1 MEMDDELEK
10 FIQQQKARV
19 AEDKASLEQD
29 PPYLEIRTKDYKA
42 NDPTFT
48 NIPTFK
54 SSTAQGK
61 EENCCLSLPLG
72 EDYERKKQKLQQ
84 ELRLDYRRYV
94 TQKKHLNAA
103 EPDPSLP
110 LGERRAAKE
119 QLASLRAPPDLP
131 VVHCSPRPPV
141 HPKRAP
147 SMRDA
152 ATLTEGRRGLHRG
165 GRCLVEGR
173 RMEGLWPEDELLLP
187 RERARLVRV
196 DFDSEAD
203 LTEEELDLMV
213 RRRPRQTRLERE
225 ERTWQRRHY
234 KTDLRDISRLR
245 DRGAELPDD
254 YTESSQYAYRKE
266 TNGSVVP
273 DEDYSQASRGTSSLT
288 PKPKLQVPA
297 GMRPSGRSRSS
308 TKKDELEFATGLMIG
323 AADAAAALQVRKER
337 YRQEL
342 QEQIAEQQRN
352 RKREKDLE
360 LRVAVTET
368 TDPEKKA
375 DRIKQFGAVT
385 SDDHARKRKDSW
397 YPPGQ
402 AVDQPVDE
410 LNGRPSEENRE
421 RLPPEQ
427 PGVALQSPLL
437 DYSHTLG
444 LSGGISPYS
453 QAIHRSMDTPRMAGF
468 RPHPPST
475 LADAYRSPS
484 VEAHLYHGARNPLDP
499 NLAYYGQIP
508 LTGGVQPMSYLS
520 LPPAG
525 PHPSQMGQHSPH
537 SHYNGSSHPEP
548 PPQPASD
555 AATMGSGIGVFPA
568 EQVKPSKESVL
579 SYKEALRQQI
589 QERRERRRLDR
600 EETDRYEAKLE
611 ADMKNHDPW
620 GRGGGGAPLRDSR
633 GNLITDLHQM
643 HKHNEEAYI
652 NPETWQKS
660 ARAIMAVPQEED
672 TRPPSTHRVSGFAQA
687 PSFARGSIF
696 GNLPTPQQLH
706 EQEKYKAYLKQQI
719 EEKRKKEAEE
729 RESQRLEEEKE
740 EKRLAEQRERIQRE
754 YEEEQDRK
762 KRKEMDQKAKNDE
775 LIRLA
780 EERKKEV
787 ERMKKEAEEKENSAL
802 RKQYE
807 KERRARLQEVPREPS
822 PPIPTLQKRHQAPQ
836 YSPRPPSMDSHRATT
851 VPLSERSLS
860 GLQSPPVPA
869 RRNQLR
875 AAEDQRGVISELSEL
890 RRQLR
895 SEQKRLESQLLQ
907 SEWEELDSPMSDRH
921 RDRERPQVDVF
932 DMARLRLQAPVR
944 RPSSRN
950 TEPNNLHRIHD
961 SLQLRYRDVDSS
973 EVEGHGYCEH
983 PSDRDGQSVHIQ
995 RQADYREELRRINN
1009 SLRRKPAA
1017 DYFDLSPPQQHNHY
1031 LVSFYLPV
1039 CLAIALNHRVVSLLY
1054 STCLSVCD
1062 TKPVHSSPQRNAVG
1076 DPMRGSLLESD
1087 SAFIDPMGEAF
1098 PVSPPPVQKPQL
1110 SARERRRL
1118 AKRADLHNERGSS
1131 REPVGQ
1137 PENSYCQ
1144 SEASLNTQ
1152 QHDRERN
1159 HHRTKRLLAMG
1170 RHGLRRADLSGDED
1184 MSPQVSPRA
1193 PHTQGSVD
1201 TVAMEPWMRP
1211 GTSETLKRLMT
1222 GQTPCR
1228 ERLASRESTVQD
1240 WEGPSTYHG

>member
-1 MEMDDELEK
+1 
-10 FIQQQKARV
+10 
-19 AEDKASLEQD
+19 
-29 PPYLEIRTKDYKA
+29 
-42 NDPTFT
+42 
-48 NIPTFK
+48 
-54 SSTAQGK
+54 
-61 EENCCLSLPLG
+61 
-72 EDYERKKQKLQQ
+72 
-84 ELRLDYRRYV
+84 
-94 TQKKHLNAA
+94 
-103 EPDPSLP
+103 
-110 LGERRAAKE
+110 
-119 QLASLRAPPDLP
+119 
-131 VVHCSPRPPV
+131 
-141 HPKRAP
+141 
-147 SMRDA
+147 
-152 ATLTEGRRGLHRG
+152 
-165 GRCLVEGR
+165 
-173 RMEGLWPEDELLLP
+173 
-187 RERARLVRV
+187 
-196 DFDSEAD
+196 
-203 LTEEELDLMV
+203 
-213 RRRPRQTRLERE
+213 
-225 ERTWQRRHY
+225 
-234 KTDLRDISRLR
+234 
-245 DRGAELPDD
+245 
-254 YTESSQYAYRKE
+254 
-266 TNGSVVP
+266 
-273 DEDYSQASRGTSSLT
+273 
-288 PKPKLQVPA
+288 
-297 GMRPSGRSRSS
+297 MRPSGRSRSS
-308 TKKDELEFATGLMIG
+308 TKKGELEFATGLMIG
-323 AADAAAALQVRKER
+323 AADADAALQGRKER
-337 YRQEL
+337 YRHEL

-352 RKREKDLE
+352 KKREKDLE
-360 LRVAVTET
+360 LRVAVTRAI
-368 TDPEKKA
+368 DPEKKA
-375 DRIKQFGAVT
+375 DRIKQFGAVNG
-385 SDDHARKRKDSW
+385 DDHARKRKDSW

-402 AVDQPVDE
+402 AVDLPGDE

-427 PGVALQSPLL
+427 PCVAFQSPLL

-444 LSGGISPYS
+444 LNSGGISPYS
-453 QAIHRSMDTPRMAGF
+453 QTIHRSMDTPRMAGF
-468 RPHPPST
+468 LPHPPST
-475 LADAYRSPS
+475 LADAYRSHYD
-484 VEAHLYHGARNPLDP
+484 EAHLYYGAKNPLDP

-525 PHPSQMGQHSPH
+525 HHPSQMGQHSPH
-537 SHYNGSSHPEP
+537 SQYNGSSHPEP

-579 SYKEALRQQI
+579 SYKEALRQQGDPRKGRSQIFCQI

-600 EETDRYEAKLE
+600 EEADRYEAKLE

-660 ARAIMAVPQEED
+660 ARATMAVPREED
-672 TRPPSTHRVSGFAQA
+672 TRPTSTHRVSGFAQA

-696 GNLPTPQQLH
+696 GNLPTPHQLH

-719 EEKRKKEAEE
+719 EEKRRKDAEE
-729 RESQRLEEEKE
+729 RECQRLEEEKE
-740 EKRLAEQRERIQRE
+740 EKKLAEQRERIQRE

-787 ERMKKEAEEKENSAL
+787 ERTKKEAEEKENSAL

-807 KERRARLQEVPREPS
+807 KERQARLQEVPREPS

-836 YSPRPPSMDSHRATT
+836 YSPRPPSMDSHRTTT

-860 GLQSPPVPA
+860 VLQSPPVPA

-895 SEQKRLESQLLQ
+895 SEQKRLEGQLLQ

-944 RPSSRN
+944 RPFSRN

-961 SLQLRYRDVDSS
+961 SLKLRYRDVDSR

-983 PSDRDGQSVHIQ
+983 PSDRDGQSVDIQ

-1009 SLRRKPAA
+1009 SLRRKPAD
-1017 DYFDLSPPQQHNHY
+1017 DYFDLSPPQHQNHY
-1031 LVSFYLPV
+1031 L
-1039 CLAIALNHRVVSLLY
+1039 
-1054 STCLSVCD
+1054 
-1062 TKPVHSSPQRNAVG
+1062 RNAVG
-1076 DPMRGSLLESD
+1076 DPLRGSLLESD

-1137 PENSYCQ
+1137 PENYSRQ

-1152 QHDRERN
+1152 QHGRECN
-1159 HHRTKRLLAMG
+1159 HHRTKRLLAMS

-1193 PHTQGSVD
+1193 PETRGSVD
-1201 TVAMEPWMRP
+1201 TVATEPWMRQ

-1228 ERLASRESTVQD
+1228 ERLASGESTVQD
-1240 WEGPSTYHG
+1240 WEGLSTYHG

>member
-19 AEDKASLEQD
+19 AEDKASLERD
-29 PPYLEIRTKDYKA
+29 PPYLEIRTEDHKA
-42 NDPTFT
+42 HDPTLT

-61 EENCCLSLPLG
+61 EENCCVSLPLG

-84 ELRLDYRRYV
+84 ELRLDYRCYMA
-94 TQKKHLNAA
+94 QKKHLNAA

-110 LGERRAAKE
+110 L
-119 QLASLRAPPDLP
+119 DLP

-147 SMRDA
+147 SRRDA
-152 ATLTEGRRGLHRG
+152 DTLTEGRRGLHKG
-165 GRCLVEGR
+165 GRCLVDGR
-173 RMEGLWPEDELLLP
+173 KMEGMWPEDELLLP

-196 DFDSEAD
+196 NFDSEED

-213 RRRPRQTRLERE
+213 RRRPKQMGLERVE

-245 DRGAELPDD
+245 NRGAELPDD
-254 YTESSQYAYRKE
+254 YTESSQYADRKE
-266 TNGSVVP
+266 TNGSVAP
-273 DEDYSQASRGTSSLT
+273 DEDYSEARRGTSSVT

-308 TKKDELEFATGLMIG
+308 TKKEELEFATGLMIG
-323 AADAAAALQVRKER
+323 AADADAALQGRKER

-352 RKREKDLE
+352 KKREKDLE
-360 LRVAVTET
+360 LRVAVTGA
-368 TDPEKKA
+368 TDPEKQA
-375 DRIKQFGAVT
+375 DRIKPFGAVNVG
-385 SDDHARKRKDSW
+385 DHARKRKDSW

-402 AVDQPVDE
+402 AVDLPGDE

-427 PGVALQSPLL
+427 PRVAFQSPLL

-444 LSGGISPYS
+444 LSSGGISSYS
-453 QAIHRSMDTPRMAGF
+453 QTIHRSMDTPRIPGF

-475 LADAYRSPS
+475 LADAYRSPYD
-484 VEAHLYHGARNPLDP
+484 EAHLYYGARNPLDP

-537 SHYNGSSHPEP
+537 SQHRGSSHPEP

-555 AATMGSGIGVFPA
+555 AATMGSGIGLFPA
-568 EQVKPSKESVL
+568 EQVKPSKESAI

-600 EETDRYEAKLE
+600 EEADRYEAKLE
-611 ADMKNHDPW
+611 ADMKNHNPW

-652 NPETWQKS
+652 NPKSWQKS
-660 ARAIMAVPQEED
+660 ATATMAVLREED
-672 TRPPSTHRVSGFAQA
+672 TRPPSTHRVSGFVQA
-687 PSFARGSIF
+687 PSFARGNIF
-696 GNLPTPQQLH
+696 GNLPTPL
-706 EQEKYKAYLKQQI
+706 QI
-719 EEKRKKEAEE
+719 EEKRRKDAEE
-729 RESQRLEEEKE
+729 RERQRLEEEKE

-762 KRKEMDQKAKNDE
+762 KRKEMDQKAKNE
-775 LIRLA
+775 ALIRLA

-787 ERMKKEAEEKENSAL
+787 ERKKKKKEVEEMENSAL

-807 KERRARLQEVPREPS
+807 EERRARLEVPREPS
-822 PPIPTLQKRHQAPQ
+822 PPIPTLQKRRQAPQ
-836 YSPRPPSMDSHRATT
+836 YTPRPPSMDSPRATT

-895 SEQKRLESQLLQ
+895 SEQKRLEGQLLQ
-907 SEWEELDSPMSDRH
+907 SEWEELDSSMSDRH

-932 DMARLRLQAPVR
+932 DIARLRLQAP
-944 RPSSRN
+944 
-950 TEPNNLHRIHD
+950 
-961 SLQLRYRDVDSS
+961 
-973 EVEGHGYCEH
+973 EGHGYCE
-983 PSDRDGQSVHIQ
+983 PPRDRDRDRDGQCVDIQ
-995 RQADYREELRRINN
+995 RQADYREEQRRINN
-1009 SLRRKPAA
+1009 SLRRKPAD
-1017 DYFDLSPPQQHNHY
+1017 DYFDLSPPQQQNHY
-1031 LVSFYLPV
+1031 L
-1039 CLAIALNHRVVSLLY
+1039 
-1054 STCLSVCD
+1054 
-1062 TKPVHSSPQRNAVG
+1062 
-1076 DPMRGSLLESD
+1076 
-1087 SAFIDPMGEAF
+1087 
-1098 PVSPPPVQKPQL
+1098 
-1110 SARERRRL
+1110 
-1118 AKRADLHNERGSS
+1118 ERGSS

-1137 PENSYCQ
+1137 PENYSRQ
-1144 SEASLNTQ
+1144 SEASLNTE
-1152 QHDRERN
+1152 QHGRERN
-1159 HHRTKRLLAMG
+1159 HHRTKRLLAMS

-1184 MSPQVSPRA
+1184 MSLQVSPRA
-1193 PHTQGSVD
+1193 QDTRGSVD

-1211 GTSETLKRLMT
+1211 DTSETLKRLMT
-1222 GQTPCR
+1222 GQTPRR
-1228 ERLASRESTVQD
+1228 ERLTSRESAVQD
-1240 WEGPSTYHG
+1240 WKGPSTYHG

>member
-19 AEDKASLEQD
+19 AEDKASLERD
-29 PPYLEIRTKDYKA
+29 PPYLEIRTEDHKA
-42 NDPTFT
+42 HDPTLT

-61 EENCCLSLPLG
+61 EENCCVSLPLG

-84 ELRLDYRRYV
+84 ELRLDYRCYMA
-94 TQKKHLNAA
+94 QKKHLNAA

-147 SMRDA
+147 SRRDA
-152 ATLTEGRRGLHRG
+152 DTLTEGRRGLHKG

-173 RMEGLWPEDELLLP
+173 KMEGMWPEDELLLP

-196 DFDSEAD
+196 NFDSEED

-213 RRRPRQTRLERE
+213 RRRPKQMGLERVE

-245 DRGAELPDD
+245 NRGAELPDD
-254 YTESSQYAYRKE
+254 YTESSQYADRKE
-266 TNGSVVP
+266 TNGSVAP
-273 DEDYSQASRGTSSLT
+273 DEDYSEARRGTSSVT
-288 PKPKLQVPA
+288 PKPKDIGWKSTDERLQVPA

-308 TKKDELEFATGLMIG
+308 TKKEELEFATGLMIG
-323 AADAAAALQVRKER
+323 AADADAALQGRKER

-352 RKREKDLE
+352 KKREKDLE
-360 LRVAVTET
+360 LRVAVTGA
-368 TDPEKKA
+368 TDPEKQA
-375 DRIKQFGAVT
+375 DRIKPFGAVNVG
-385 SDDHARKRKDSW
+385 DHARKRKDSW

-402 AVDQPVDE
+402 AVDLPGDE

-427 PGVALQSPLL
+427 PRVAFQSPLL

-444 LSGGISPYS
+444 LSSGGISSYS
-453 QAIHRSMDTPRMAGF
+453 QTIHRSMDTPRIPGF

-475 LADAYRSPS
+475 LADAYRSPYD
-484 VEAHLYHGARNPLDP
+484 EAHLYYGARNPLDP

-537 SHYNGSSHPEP
+537 SQHSGSSHPETP
-548 PPQPASD
+548 PHRPASD
-555 AATMGSGIGVFPA
+555 AATMGSGIGLFPA
-568 EQVKPSKESVL
+568 EQVKPSKESAI

-600 EETDRYEAKLE
+600 EEADRYEAKLE
-611 ADMKNHDPW
+611 ADMKNHNPW

-652 NPETWQKS
+652 NPKSWQKS
-660 ARAIMAVPQEED
+660 ATATMAVLREED
-672 TRPPSTHRVSGFAQA
+672 TRPPSTHRVSGFVQA
-687 PSFARGSIF
+687 PSFARGNIF
-696 GNLPTPQQLH
+696 GNLPTPLQVH

-719 EEKRKKEAEE
+719 EEKRRKDAEE
-729 RESQRLEEEKE
+729 RERQRLEEEKE

-762 KRKEMDQKAKNDE
+762 KRKEMDQKAKNE
-775 LIRLA
+775 ALIRLA

-787 ERMKKEAEEKENSAL
+787 ERKKKKKEVEEMENSAL
-802 RKQYE
+802 RKRYE
-807 KERRARLQEVPREPS
+807 EERRARLEVPREPS
-822 PPIPTLQKRHQAPQ
+822 PPIPTLQKRRQAPQ
-836 YSPRPPSMDSHRATT
+836 YTPRPPSMDSPRAAT

-895 SEQKRLESQLLQ
+895 SEQKRLEGQLLQ
-907 SEWEELDSPMSDRH
+907 SEWEELDSSMSDRH

-961 SLQLRYRDVDSS
+961 SLQLRYRVFVCTADVDSRG
-973 EVEGHGYCEH
+973 EEGHGYCEP
-983 PSDRDGQSVHIQ
+983 PSDRDRDGQCVDIQ
-995 RQADYREELRRINN
+995 RQADYREEQRRINN
-1009 SLRRKPAA
+1009 SLRRKPAD
-1017 DYFDLSPPQQHNHY
+1017 DYFDLSPPQQQNHY
-1031 LVSFYLPV
+1031 L
-1039 CLAIALNHRVVSLLY
+1039 
-1054 STCLSVCD
+1054 
-1062 TKPVHSSPQRNAVG
+1062 RNAVG

-1098 PVSPPPVQKPQL
+1098 PVSPPPEQKPQL
-1110 SARERRRL
+1110 SARERRRRGL

-1137 PENSYCQ
+1137 PENYSRQ
-1144 SEASLNTQ
+1144 SEASLNTE
-1152 QHDRERN
+1152 QHGRERN
-1159 HHRTKRLLAMG
+1159 HHRTKRLLAMS

-1184 MSPQVSPRA
+1184 MSLQVSPRA
-1193 PHTQGSVD
+1193 QDTRGSVD

-1211 GTSETLKRLMT
+1211 DTSETLKRLMT
-1222 GQTPCR
+1222 GQTPRR
-1228 ERLASRESTVQD
+1228 ERLTSRESAVQD
-1240 WEGPSTYHG
+1240 WKGPSTYHG

>member
-1 MEMDDELEK
+1 
-10 FIQQQKARV
+10 
-19 AEDKASLEQD
+19 
-29 PPYLEIRTKDYKA
+29 
-42 NDPTFT
+42 
-48 NIPTFK
+48 
-54 SSTAQGK
+54 
-61 EENCCLSLPLG
+61 
-72 EDYERKKQKLQQ
+72 
-84 ELRLDYRRYV
+84 
-94 TQKKHLNAA
+94 
-103 EPDPSLP
+103 
-110 LGERRAAKE
+110 
-119 QLASLRAPPDLP
+119 
-131 VVHCSPRPPV
+131 
-141 HPKRAP
+141 
-147 SMRDA
+147 MRDA

-203 LTEEELDLMV
+203 LTEEELDLMM
-213 RRRPRQTRLERE
+213 RRRPRQMRLERE
-225 ERTWQRRHY
+225 ERTWQRHY

-245 DRGAELPDD
+245 DRGAELPD
-254 YTESSQYAYRKE
+254 YTESSQYADRKE

-273 DEDYSQASRGTSSLT
+273 DEDYLEASRGTSSPT
-288 PKPKLQVPA
+288 SKPKLQVPA

-308 TKKDELEFATGLMIG
+308 TKKDEVEFVTGLMIG
-323 AADAAAALQVRKER
+323 AADAAAALQGRKER
-337 YRQEL
+337 YRHEL

-352 RKREKDLE
+352 KKREKDLE
-360 LRVAVTET
+360 LRVAVTGT
-368 TDPEKKA
+368 TDPEEKA
-375 DRIKQFGAVT
+375 DRIKQFGAVN

-402 AVDQPVDE
+402 AVDLPGDE
-410 LNGRPSEENRE
+410 LNERPSEENRE

-427 PGVALQSPLL
+427 PCVAFQSPLL

-444 LSGGISPYS
+444 LNSGGTSPYS
-453 QAIHRSMDTPRMAGF
+453 QAIHRSMDTPSFRMAGF
-468 RPHPPST
+468 LPHPPST
-475 LADAYRSPS
+475 LADAYRSPYD
-484 VEAHLYHGARNPLDP
+484 EAHLYYGARNPLDP

-508 LTGGVQPMSYLS
+508 LTGEVQPMSYLG

-525 PHPSQMGQHSPH
+525 PHPSQMGQYSPH
-537 SHYNGSSHPEP
+537 SNYNGSSHPEP
-548 PPQPASD
+548 PPHRPASN

-579 SYKEALRQQI
+579 RYKEALRQQGDPRKGRSQIFCQI

-620 GRGGGGAPLRDSR
+620 GRGGGGAPLRDSG

-643 HKHNEEAYI
+643 HKHNEKAYI

-660 ARAIMAVPQEED
+660 ARATVAVPRED

-719 EEKRKKEAEE
+719 EEKRRKEAEE
-729 RESQRLEEEKE
+729 RECQRLQEEKE

-762 KRKEMDQKAKNDE
+762 KRKEMEQKAKNDE

-787 ERMKKEAEEKENSAL
+787 ERTKKEAEEKENSAL
-802 RKQYE
+802 RKQDE
-807 KERRARLQEVPREPS
+807 KERWARLQEVPREPS

-836 YSPRPPSMDSHRATT
+836 YSPRPPSMDSHRVTT

-895 SEQKRLESQLLQ
+895 SEQKRLEGQLLQ
-907 SEWEELDSPMSDRH
+907 SEWEELDSPMSDGH
-921 RDRERPQVDVF
+921 RDREQPQVDVF

-950 TEPNNLHRIHD
+950 TEPKNLHRIHD
-961 SLQLRYRDVDSS
+961 SLQFRYRDVDSR
-973 EVEGHGYCEH
+973 EVEGHGYCEP
-983 PSDRDGQSVHIQ
+983 PSDRDGQSVDIQ
-995 RQADYREELRRINN
+995 RRADYREELLRINN

-1017 DYFDLSPPQQHNHY
+1017 DYFHLSPPQQQNHY
-1031 LVSFYLPV
+1031 L
-1039 CLAIALNHRVVSLLY
+1039 
-1054 STCLSVCD
+1054 
-1062 TKPVHSSPQRNAVG
+1062 RNAVG

-1131 REPVGQ
+1131 REPVGH
-1137 PENSYCQ
+1137 PENYSRQ

-1152 QHDRERN
+1152 QHVRERN
-1159 HHRTKRLLAMG
+1159 HHRTKRLLAMS

-1184 MSPQVSPRA
+1184 MSPQVSPRT

-1201 TVAMEPWMRP
+1201 EARHLRDAEALNDWSDPLQGEAGQQRVYRAGLGRPLYLPW
-1211 GTSETLKRLMT
+1211 LI
-1222 GQTPCR
+1222 
-1228 ERLASRESTVQD
+1228 
-1240 WEGPSTYHG
+1240 

>member
-10 FIQQQKARV
+10 FIQQQKAKV

-42 NDPTFT
+42 HDSTFT

-94 TQKKHLNAA
+94 AQKKHLNAA

-110 LGERRAAKE
+110 IGERRAAKE
-119 QLASLRAPPDLP
+119 QHASLRAPSDLP

-141 HPKRAP
+141 HPKQAP

-213 RRRPRQTRLERE
+213 RRRPRQTGIERE

-245 DRGAELPDD
+245 DRGAELPD
-254 YTESSQYAYRKE
+254 YTESSQYADRKE
-266 TNGSVVP
+266 TKGSVVP
-273 DEDYSQASRGTSSLT
+273 DEDYSEASRVTSSLT

-297 GMRPSGRSRSS
+297 GMRHSGRSRSS

-323 AADAAAALQVRKER
+323 AADAAAALQGRKER
-337 YRQEL
+337 YRHEL

-352 RKREKDLE
+352 KKREKDLE
-360 LRVAVTET
+360 LRVAVTGT

-375 DRIKQFGAVT
+375 DRIKQFGAVN

-402 AVDQPVDE
+402 AVDLPGDE
-410 LNGRPSEENRE
+410 LNGRPSEKNRE

-427 PGVALQSPLL
+427 PCVAFQSPLL

-444 LSGGISPYS
+444 LNSGGTSPYS

-468 RPHPPST
+468 LPHPPST
-475 LADAYRSPS
+475 LADAYRSPYD
-484 VEAHLYHGARNPLDP
+484 EAHLYYGARNPLDP

-508 LTGGVQPMSYLS
+508 LTGGVQPKSYLS

-525 PHPSQMGQHSPH
+525 PHPSQMSQHSPH
-537 SHYNGSSHPEP
+537 NGSSHPEP
-548 PPQPASD
+548 PPHRPASD

-579 SYKEALRQQI
+579 HYKEALRQQGDPRKGRSQIFCQI

-660 ARAIMAVPQEED
+660 ARATMAVPREED

-719 EEKRKKEAEE
+719 EEKRRKEAEE
-729 RESQRLEEEKE
+729 RECQRLEEEKE

-762 KRKEMDQKAKNDE
+762 KRKEMEQKAKNDE

-787 ERMKKEAEEKENSAL
+787 ERTKKEAEEKENSAL

-807 KERRARLQEVPREPS
+807 KERWARLQEVPREPS

-836 YSPRPPSMDSHRATT
+836 YSPRPQSMDSHRGTT

-875 AAEDQRGVISELSEL
+875 AAEDQWGVISELSEL

-895 SEQKRLESQLLQ
+895 SEQKRLEGQLLQ

-921 RDRERPQVDVF
+921 RERPQMDVF

-961 SLQLRYRDVDSS
+961 SLQFRYRDVDSR

-983 PSDRDGQSVHIQ
+983 PSDRDGQSVDIQ

-1009 SLRRKPAA
+1009 SLRRKSAA
-1017 DYFDLSPPQQHNHY
+1017 DYFHLSPPQQQNHY
-1031 LVSFYLPV
+1031 L
-1039 CLAIALNHRVVSLLY
+1039 
-1054 STCLSVCD
+1054 
-1062 TKPVHSSPQRNAVG
+1062 RNAVG
-1076 DPMRGSLLESD
+1076 DPMRCSLLESD

-1098 PVSPPPVQKPQL
+1098 PVSPPSVQKPQL

-1118 AKRADLHNERGSS
+1118 AKRAELHNERGSS

-1137 PENSYCQ
+1137 PENYSRQ
-1144 SEASLNTQ
+1144 SEASLNIQ
-1152 QHDRERN
+1152 QHGN
-1159 HHRTKRLLAMG
+1159 HHRTKRLLAMS

-1201 TVAMEPWMRP
+1201 TVATEPWMRP

>member
-10 FIQQQKARV
+10 FIQQQKDRV

-42 NDPTFT
+42 HDPTFT
-48 NIPTFK
+48 NIRIFK
-54 SSTAQGK
+54 SATEQGK

-94 TQKKHLNAA
+94 AQKKHLNAA
-103 EPDPSLP
+103 EPEPSLP
-110 LGERRAAKE
+110 IGERRAAKE
-119 QLASLRAPPDLP
+119 QLASLRAPPEIP

-141 HPKRAP
+141 HPKQAP

-173 RMEGLWPEDELLLP
+173 RMEGLWREDELLLP

-203 LTEEELDLMV
+203 LTEEELDLMM
-213 RRRPRQTRLERE
+213 RRRPRQMRLERE

-245 DRGAELPDD
+245 DRGAELPD
-254 YTESSQYAYRKE
+254 YTESSQYADRKE

-273 DEDYSQASRGTSSLT
+273 DEDYLEASRGTSSPT

-308 TKKDELEFATGLMIG
+308 TKKDEVEFVTGLMIG
-323 AADAAAALQVRKER
+323 ATDAAAALQGRKER
-337 YRQEL
+337 YRHEL

-352 RKREKDLE
+352 
-360 LRVAVTET
+360 
-368 TDPEKKA
+368 KK
-375 DRIKQFGAVT
+375 
-385 SDDHARKRKDSW
+385 
-397 YPPGQ
+397 
-402 AVDQPVDE
+402 
-410 LNGRPSEENRE
+410 
-421 RLPPEQ
+421 
-427 PGVALQSPLL
+427 
-437 DYSHTLG
+437 
-444 LSGGISPYS
+444 
-453 QAIHRSMDTPRMAGF
+453 RMAGF
-468 RPHPPST
+468 LPHPPST
-475 LADAYRSPS
+475 LADAYRSPYD
-484 VEAHLYHGARNPLDP
+484 EAHLYYGARNPLDP
-499 NLAYYGQIP
+499 NLAIYGQIP

-548 PPQPASD
+548 PPHRPASD

-579 SYKEALRQQI
+579 RYKEALRQQGDPRKGRSQIFCQI

-620 GRGGGGAPLRDSR
+620 GRGGGGAPLRDSG

-660 ARAIMAVPQEED
+660 ARATVAVPRED

-687 PSFARGSIF
+687 PSFAKGSIF
-696 GNLPTPQQLH
+696 GNMPTPQQLH

-719 EEKRKKEAEE
+719 EEKRRKEAEE
-729 RESQRLEEEKE
+729 RECQRLQEEKE

-762 KRKEMDQKAKNDE
+762 KRKEMEQKAKNDE

-787 ERMKKEAEEKENSAL
+787 ERTKKEAEEKENSAL
-802 RKQYE
+802 RKQDE
-807 KERRARLQEVPREPS
+807 KERWARLQEVPREPS
-822 PPIPTLQKRHQAPQ
+822 PPIPTLQKRHQARQ
-836 YSPRPPSMDSHRATT
+836 YSPRPPSMDSHRVTT

-860 GLQSPPVPA
+860 GFQSPPVPA

-895 SEQKRLESQLLQ
+895 SEQKRLEGQLLQ

-921 RDRERPQVDVF
+921 RDREQPQVDVF

-950 TEPNNLHRIHD
+950 TEPKNLHRIHD
-961 SLQLRYRDVDSS
+961 SLQFRYRDVDSR

-983 PSDRDGQSVHIQ
+983 PSDRDGHSVDIQ

-1017 DYFDLSPPQQHNHY
+1017 DYFHLSPPQQQNHY
-1031 LVSFYLPV
+1031 L
-1039 CLAIALNHRVVSLLY
+1039 
-1054 STCLSVCD
+1054 
-1062 TKPVHSSPQRNAVG
+1062 RNAVG

-1087 SAFIDPMGEAF
+1087 SLRFPVGKASDPMGEAF

-1131 REPVGQ
+1131 REPVGH
-1137 PENSYCQ
+1137 PENYSRQ

-1152 QHDRERN
+1152 QHGRERN
-1159 HHRTKRLLAMG
+1159 HHRTKRLLAMS

-1184 MSPQVSPRA
+1184 MSPQVSPRT

-1201 TVAMEPWMRP
+1201 TVATEPWMRP

>member
-10 FIQQQKARV
+10 FIQQQKDRV

-42 NDPTFT
+42 RDPTFT
-48 NIPTFK
+48 NIRTFK
-54 SSTAQGK
+54 SATEQGK

-94 TQKKHLNAA
+94 AQKKHLNAA

-110 LGERRAAKE
+110 IGERRAAKE
-119 QLASLRAPPDLP
+119 QLASLRAPPEIP

-141 HPKRAP
+141 HPKQAP

-173 RMEGLWPEDELLLP
+173 RMEGLWTEDELLLP

-203 LTEEELDLMV
+203 LTEEELDLMM
-213 RRRPRQTRLERE
+213 RRRPRQMRLERE

-234 KTDLRDISRLR
+234 KTDLRDISRFR
-245 DRGAELPDD
+245 DRGAELPD
-254 YTESSQYAYRKE
+254 YTESSQYADRKE

-273 DEDYSQASRGTSSLT
+273 DEDYLEASRGTSSPT

-297 GMRPSGRSRSS
+297 GMRPSGRFRSS
-308 TKKDELEFATGLMIG
+308 TKKDEVEFVTGLMIG
-323 AADAAAALQVRKER
+323 AADAAAALQGRKER
-337 YRQEL
+337 YRHEL

-352 RKREKDLE
+352 
-360 LRVAVTET
+360 
-368 TDPEKKA
+368 KK
-375 DRIKQFGAVT
+375 
-385 SDDHARKRKDSW
+385 
-397 YPPGQ
+397 
-402 AVDQPVDE
+402 
-410 LNGRPSEENRE
+410 
-421 RLPPEQ
+421 
-427 PGVALQSPLL
+427 
-437 DYSHTLG
+437 
-444 LSGGISPYS
+444 
-453 QAIHRSMDTPRMAGF
+453 RMAGF
-468 RPHPPST
+468 LPHPPST
-475 LADAYRSPS
+475 LADAYRSPYD
-484 VEAHLYHGARNPLDP
+484 EAHLYYGARNPLDP

-508 LTGGVQPMSYLS
+508 LTGGVQPMSYLG

-548 PPQPASD
+548 PPHRPASD

-579 SYKEALRQQI
+579 RYKEALRQQGDPRKGRSQIFCQI

-620 GRGGGGAPLRDSR
+620 GRGGGGAPLRDSG

-660 ARAIMAVPQEED
+660 ARATVAVPRED

-719 EEKRKKEAEE
+719 EEKRRKEAEE
-729 RESQRLEEEKE
+729 RECQRLQEEKE

-762 KRKEMDQKAKNDE
+762 KRKEMEQKAKNDE

-787 ERMKKEAEEKENSAL
+787 ERTKKEAEEKENSAL
-802 RKQYE
+802 RKQDE
-807 KERRARLQEVPREPS
+807 KERWARLQEVPREPS

-836 YSPRPPSMDSHRATT
+836 YSPRPPSMDSHRVTT

-895 SEQKRLESQLLQ
+895 SEQKRLEGQLLQ

-921 RDRERPQVDVF
+921 REQPQVDVF

-950 TEPNNLHRIHD
+950 TEPKNLHRIHD
-961 SLQLRYRDVDSS
+961 SLQFRYRDVDSR

-983 PSDRDGQSVHIQ
+983 PSDRDGQSVDIQ
-995 RQADYREELRRINN
+995 RQADYREELRRIND

-1017 DYFDLSPPQQHNHY
+1017 DYFHLSPPQQQNHY
-1031 LVSFYLPV
+1031 L
-1039 CLAIALNHRVVSLLY
+1039 
-1054 STCLSVCD
+1054 
-1062 TKPVHSSPQRNAVG
+1062 RNAVG

-1087 SAFIDPMGEAF
+1087 SAFIDPMAEAF

-1131 REPVGQ
+1131 REPVGH
-1137 PENSYCQ
+1137 PENYSRQ

-1152 QHDRERN
+1152 QHGREPN
-1159 HHRTKRLLAMG
+1159 HHRTKRLLAMS

-1184 MSPQVSPRA
+1184 MSPQVSPRT

-1201 TVAMEPWMRP
+1201 TVATEPWMRP

>member
-10 FIQQQKARV
+10 FIQQQKDRV

-42 NDPTFT
+42 HDPTFT

-54 SSTAQGK
+54 SATEKGK

-94 TQKKHLNAA
+94 AQKKHLNAA

-110 LGERRAAKE
+110 IGERRAAKE
-119 QLASLRAPPDLP
+119 QLASLRAPPEIP

-141 HPKRAP
+141 HPKQAP

-165 GRCLVEGR
+165 GRCLVEGK

-203 LTEEELDLMV
+203 LTEEEQDLMM

-225 ERTWQRRHY
+225 ERTWQRRHH
-234 KTDLRDISRLR
+234 KTDLRDMSRLR
-245 DRGAELPDD
+245 DRGAELPD
-254 YTESSQYAYRKE
+254 YTESSQYADRKE

-273 DEDYSQASRGTSSLT
+273 DEDYLEASRGTSSLT

-308 TKKDELEFATGLMIG
+308 TKKDEVEFVTGLMIG
-323 AADAAAALQVRKER
+323 AADAAAALQGRKEK
-337 YRQEL
+337 YRHEL

-352 RKREKDLE
+352 KKREKDLE
-360 LRVAVTET
+360 LRVAVTGT
-368 TDPEKKA
+368 TDLEEKA
-375 DRIKQFGAVT
+375 DRIKQFGAVN

-402 AVDQPVDE
+402 AVDLPGDE

-427 PGVALQSPLL
+427 PCVAFQSPLL
-437 DYSHTLG
+437 DYSHTVG
-444 LSGGISPYS
+444 LNSGGTSPYS
-453 QAIHRSMDTPRMAGF
+453 QAIHRSMDTPSFRMAGF
-468 RPHPPST
+468 LPHLPST
-475 LADAYRSPS
+475 LADAYRSPYD
-484 VEAHLYHGARNPLDP
+484 EAHLYYGARNPLDP

-525 PHPSQMGQHSPH
+525 PHPSQMG
-537 SHYNGSSHPEP
+537 PEP
-548 PPQPASD
+548 PPHRPASD

-579 SYKEALRQQI
+579 RYKEALRQQGDPRKGRSQIFCQI

-620 GRGGGGAPLRDSR
+620 GRGGGGAPLRDSG

-660 ARAIMAVPQEED
+660 ARATMAVPRED

-719 EEKRKKEAEE
+719 EEKRRKEAEE
-729 RESQRLEEEKE
+729 RECQRLQEEKE
-740 EKRLAEQRERIQRE
+740 EKRLFEQRERIQRE

-762 KRKEMDQKAKNDE
+762 KRKEMEQKAKNDE

-787 ERMKKEAEEKENSAL
+787 ERTKKEAEEKENSAL

-807 KERRARLQEVPREPS
+807 KEKWARLQEVPREPS
-822 PPIPTLQKRHQAPQ
+822 PPIPTLQKRHHALQ
-836 YSPRPPSMDSHRATT
+836 YSPRPPSMDSHRVTT

-895 SEQKRLESQLLQ
+895 SEQKRLEGQLLQ

-921 RDRERPQVDVF
+921 RDREQPQVEVF

-961 SLQLRYRDVDSS
+961 SLQFRYRDVDSR

-983 PSDRDGQSVHIQ
+983 PSDRGGQSVDIQ

-1009 SLRRKPAA
+1009 SLRRKPAS
-1017 DYFDLSPPQQHNHY
+1017 DFHLSPPQQQNHY
-1031 LVSFYLPV
+1031 L
-1039 CLAIALNHRVVSLLY
+1039 
-1054 STCLSVCD
+1054 
-1062 TKPVHSSPQRNAVG
+1062 RNAVG

-1131 REPVGQ
+1131 REPVGH
-1137 PENSYCQ
+1137 PENYSRQ
-1144 SEASLNTQ
+1144 SEASLNT
-1152 QHDRERN
+1152 HHHGRERN
-1159 HHRTKRLLAMG
+1159 HHRTKRLLAVS
-1170 RHGLRRADLSGDED
+1170 RHGLRRDLSGDED
-1184 MSPQVSPRA
+1184 MSPQVSPRT

-1201 TVAMEPWMRP
+1201 TVATEPWMRP

-1228 ERLASRESTVQD
+1228 ERLASIESTVQD

>member
-10 FIQQQKARV
+10 FIQLQKDRV

-42 NDPTFT
+42 HDPTFT
-48 NIPTFK
+48 NIRTFK
-54 SSTAQGK
+54 SATEQGK

-94 TQKKHLNAA
+94 AQKKHLNAA

-110 LGERRAAKE
+110 IGERRAAKE
-119 QLASLRAPPDLP
+119 QLASLRAPPEIP

-141 HPKRAP
+141 HPKQAP

-152 ATLTEGRRGLHRG
+152 ATLTEGRRRLHRG

-203 LTEEELDLMV
+203 LTEEELDLMM

-245 DRGAELPDD
+245 DRGAELPD
-254 YTESSQYAYRKE
+254 YTESSQYADRKE

-273 DEDYSQASRGTSSLT
+273 NEDYLEASQGTSSLT

-308 TKKDELEFATGLMIG
+308 TKKDELEFVTGLMIG
-323 AADAAAALQVRKER
+323 AADAAAALQGRKER
-337 YRQEL
+337 YRHEL

-352 RKREKDLE
+352 KKREKDLE
-360 LRVAVTET
+360 LRVAVTGT
-368 TDPEKKA
+368 TDPEEKA
-375 DRIKQFGAVT
+375 DRIKQFGAVN

-402 AVDQPVDE
+402 AVDLPGDE

-427 PGVALQSPLL
+427 PCVAFQSPLL

-444 LSGGISPYS
+444 LNSGGTSPYS
-453 QAIHRSMDTPRMAGF
+453 QAIHRSMDTPSFRMAGF
-468 RPHPPST
+468 LPHPPST
-475 LADAYRSPS
+475 LADAYRSPYD
-484 VEAHLYHGARNPLDP
+484 EAHLYYGARNPLDP

-548 PPQPASD
+548 PPRPASD

-579 SYKEALRQQI
+579 RYKEALRQQGDPRKGRSQIFCQI

-660 ARAIMAVPQEED
+660 ARATMAVPRED

-719 EEKRKKEAEE
+719 EEKRRKEAEE
-729 RESQRLEEEKE
+729 RECQRLQEEKE

-762 KRKEMDQKAKNDE
+762 KRKEMEQKAKNDE

-787 ERMKKEAEEKENSAL
+787 ERTKKEAEEKENSAL

-807 KERRARLQEVPREPS
+807 KERWARLQEVPREPS

-836 YSPRPPSMDSHRATT
+836 YSPRPPSMDSHRVTT

-895 SEQKRLESQLLQ
+895 SEQKRLEGQLLQ

-921 RDRERPQVDVF
+921 RDREQPQVDVF

-961 SLQLRYRDVDSS
+961 SLQFRYRDVDSR

-983 PSDRDGQSVHIQ
+983 PSDRDGQSVDIQ
-995 RQADYREELRRINN
+995 RQADNREELRRINN

-1017 DYFDLSPPQQHNHY
+1017 DYFHLSPPQQQNHY
-1031 LVSFYLPV
+1031 L
-1039 CLAIALNHRVVSLLY
+1039 
-1054 STCLSVCD
+1054 
-1062 TKPVHSSPQRNAVG
+1062 RNAVG

-1087 SAFIDPMGEAF
+1087 SAFIDPMGKAF

-1131 REPVGQ
+1131 REPVGH
-1137 PENSYCQ
+1137 PENYSRQ

-1152 QHDRERN
+1152 HHGRERN
-1159 HHRTKRLLAMG
+1159 HHRTKRLLAVS
-1170 RHGLRRADLSGDED
+1170 RHGLRRDLSGDED
-1184 MSPQVSPRA
+1184 MSLQVSPRT

-1201 TVAMEPWMRP
+1201 TVATEPWMRP

-1228 ERLASRESTVQD
+1228 ERQASRESTVQD

>member
-10 FIQQQKARV
+10 FIQQQKDRV

-29 PPYLEIRTKDYKA
+29 PPSLEIRTKDYKA
-42 NDPTFT
+42 HDPTFT
-48 NIPTFK
+48 NIQTFK
-54 SSTAQGK
+54 SATEQGK

-94 TQKKHLNAA
+94 AQKKHLNAA

-110 LGERRAAKE
+110 IGERRAAKE
-119 QLASLRAPPDLP
+119 QLASLRAPPEVP

-141 HPKRAP
+141 HPKQAP

-203 LTEEELDLMV
+203 LTEEELDLMM
-213 RRRPRQTRLERE
+213 RRRPRQMRLERE
-225 ERTWQRRHY
+225 ERTWQRHY

-245 DRGAELPDD
+245 DRGAELPD
-254 YTESSQYAYRKE
+254 YTESSQYADRKE

-273 DEDYSQASRGTSSLT
+273 DEDYLEASRGTSSPT
-288 PKPKLQVPA
+288 SKPKLQVPA

-308 TKKDELEFATGLMIG
+308 TKKDEVEFVTGLMIG
-323 AADAAAALQVRKER
+323 AADAAAALQGRKER
-337 YRQEL
+337 YRHEL

-352 RKREKDLE
+352 
-360 LRVAVTET
+360 
-368 TDPEKKA
+368 KK
-375 DRIKQFGAVT
+375 
-385 SDDHARKRKDSW
+385 
-397 YPPGQ
+397 
-402 AVDQPVDE
+402 
-410 LNGRPSEENRE
+410 
-421 RLPPEQ
+421 
-427 PGVALQSPLL
+427 
-437 DYSHTLG
+437 
-444 LSGGISPYS
+444 
-453 QAIHRSMDTPRMAGF
+453 RMAGF
-468 RPHPPST
+468 LPHPPST
-475 LADAYRSPS
+475 LADAYRSPYD
-484 VEAHLYHGARNPLDP
+484 EAHLYYGARNPLDP

-508 LTGGVQPMSYLS
+508 LTGEVQPMSYLG

-525 PHPSQMGQHSPH
+525 PHPSQMGQYSPH
-537 SHYNGSSHPEP
+537 SNYNGSSHPEP
-548 PPQPASD
+548 PPHRPASN

-579 SYKEALRQQI
+579 RYKEALRQQGDPRKGRSQIFCQI

-620 GRGGGGAPLRDSR
+620 GRGGGGAPLRDSG

-643 HKHNEEAYI
+643 HKHNEKAYI

-660 ARAIMAVPQEED
+660 ARATVAVPRED

-719 EEKRKKEAEE
+719 EEKRRKEAEE
-729 RESQRLEEEKE
+729 RECQRLQEEKE

-762 KRKEMDQKAKNDE
+762 KRKEMEQKAKNDE

-787 ERMKKEAEEKENSAL
+787 ERTKKEAEEKENSAL
-802 RKQYE
+802 RKQDE
-807 KERRARLQEVPREPS
+807 KERWARLQEVPREPS

-836 YSPRPPSMDSHRATT
+836 YSPRPPSMDSHRVTT

-895 SEQKRLESQLLQ
+895 SEQKRLEGQLLQ
-907 SEWEELDSPMSDRH
+907 SEWEELDSPMSDGH
-921 RDRERPQVDVF
+921 RDREQPQVDVF

-950 TEPNNLHRIHD
+950 TEPKNLHRIHD
-961 SLQLRYRDVDSS
+961 SLQFRYRDVDSR
-973 EVEGHGYCEH
+973 EVEGHGYCEP
-983 PSDRDGQSVHIQ
+983 PSDRDGQSVDIQ
-995 RQADYREELRRINN
+995 RRADYREELLRINN

-1017 DYFDLSPPQQHNHY
+1017 DYFHLSPPQQQNHY
-1031 LVSFYLPV
+1031 L
-1039 CLAIALNHRVVSLLY
+1039 
-1054 STCLSVCD
+1054 
-1062 TKPVHSSPQRNAVG
+1062 RNAVG

-1131 REPVGQ
+1131 REPVGH
-1137 PENSYCQ
+1137 PENYSRQ

-1152 QHDRERN
+1152 QHVRERN
-1159 HHRTKRLLAMG
+1159 HHRTKRLLAMS

-1184 MSPQVSPRA
+1184 MSPQVSPRT

-1201 TVAMEPWMRP
+1201 EARHLRDAEALNDWSDPLQGEAGQQRVYRAGLGRPLYLPW
-1211 GTSETLKRLMT
+1211 LI
-1222 GQTPCR
+1222 
-1228 ERLASRESTVQD
+1228 
-1240 WEGPSTYHG
+1240 